1 MSLSP
6 LPLEALMPL
15 SRAADLVQLFERW
28 VERGWLRALDKAF
41 VGFLHELDPQADPL
55 VLLAAALTSHQL
67 GHGHVCLDLFETLKA
82 PDFALSLPP
91 EGDLQ
96 TGAMLLPS
104 QLLAGLDGAHWC
116 HALAASPLVAL
127 AVDGSEAA
135 QSRPLVLSGKRL
147 YLRRYW
153 TYERRIDTAL
163 RLRLATAESLA
174 ADLPQR
180 LNGLFDQAPPDGVID
195 WQKLA
200 CALATRG
207 AFSIVTGGPGT
218 GKTTTVLRLLLMLQ
232 RHAAA
237 APVIQ
242 LAAPTGKAAQ
252 RLLQSLRA
260 GKAALRGGAGAL
272 PPDWQPLLERIPEH
286 TALTLH
292 RLLGYEPR
300 RNRFTRGRAR
310 PIAADIVVV
319 DEASMLDLA
328 MLRSLLDAVRDD
340 AALVLLGD
348 ADQLTSVAAGSVLM
362 DLVAALERE
371 QAPELVRLQH
381 SFRAQHELARLNE
394 AVREGD
400 AAAFGAALAAAA
412 PRAVQRPVADAA
424 ALRAFA
430 QDWAATL
437 AALPLRP
444 TLPSRG
450 GEAAAPGTAA
460 APYQPSLF
468 APPPREP
475 EQIALEALRS
485 LGQRQLLCALRED
498 AFGALALNAL
508 IEAELRRL
516 WQIDGDSPWYA
527 GRAVLITQNDYGL
540 RLFNGDVGLCLADAN
555 GRLRVWFDADAGAR
569 AFAPES
575 LPAHEGAFAITVHK
589 SQGSEY
595 AHVAVLL
602 PPDPEHRILSRQLLY
617 TGISRARERLDL
629 CATADAVAAS
639 LARPIRRAGG
649 LAAKLKQ
656 APAT

>member
-1 MSLSP
+1 MTLYTWRRGNEAELPAAWRPLDRAVAQWVQVHGGSAQLAEVAGWASYADGLGDAA
-6 LPLEALMPL
+6 LPLLGADAGRHGMTPPAFEDVETLRRETLVGDGSRRQPFVLDADGRFAFWRNHAHETAIALHVAQ
-15 SRAADLVQLFERW
+15 RRQAAV
-28 VERGWLRALDKAF
+28 
-41 VGFLHELDPQADPL
+41 PAD
-55 VLLAAALTSHQL
+55 AAA
-67 GHGHVCLDLFETLKA
+67 
-82 PDFALSLPP
+82 
-91 EGDLQ
+91 
-96 TGAMLLPS
+96 
-104 QLLAGLDGAHWC
+104 
-116 HALAASPLVAL
+116 
-127 AVDGSEAA
+127 
-135 QSRPLVLSGKRL
+135 
-147 YLRRYW
+147 
-153 TYERRIDTAL
+153 
-163 RLRLATAESLA
+163 LA
-174 ADLPQR
+174 ADLDTLFAGDTAAAQR
-180 LNGLFDQAPPDGVID
+180 QRDAVAAAVGRRLFV
-195 WQKLA
+195 L
-200 CALATRG
+200 
-207 AFSIVTGGPGT
+207 TGGPGT

-310 PIAADIVVV
+310 PVAADIVVV

-412 PRAVQRPVADAA
+412 PRAVQRPVDDAA

-430 QDWAATL
+430 QDWSATL

-540 RLFNGDVGLCLADAN
+540 RLFNGDVGLCLADAD

>member
-1 MSLSP
+1 MSLYTWRHGNEADLPAAWRPLDRAVAQWVHVHGGSAQLAEVAGWASYADGLGDAA
-6 LPLEALMPL
+6 LPLLGADAGRHGMTPPSADDVAALRGQALVSDGSRRAPFVL
-15 SRAADLVQLFERW
+15 DAEGRFAFWRNHAHESAIALHVAQRRRAAVP
-28 VERGWLRALDKAF
+28 V
-41 VGFLHELDPQADPL
+41 
-55 VLLAAALTSHQL
+55 AAA
-67 GHGHVCLDLFETLKA
+67 A
-82 PDFALSLPP
+82 
-91 EGDLQ
+91 
-96 TGAMLLPS
+96 
-104 QLLAGLDGAHWC
+104 
-116 HALAASPLVAL
+116 
-127 AVDGSEAA
+127 
-135 QSRPLVLSGKRL
+135 
-147 YLRRYW
+147 
-153 TYERRIDTAL
+153 
-163 RLRLATAESLA
+163 LA
-174 ADLPQR
+174 ADLDTLFAHDDAAAQR
-180 LNGLFDQAPPDGVID
+180 QRDAVAAAVGRRLFV
-195 WQKLA
+195 L
-200 CALATRG
+200 
-207 AFSIVTGGPGT
+207 TGGPGT

-232 RHAAA
+232 RHASA

-260 GKAALRGGAGAL
+260 GKAALRSGADAL
-272 PPDWQPLLERIPEH
+272 AKDWQPLLDRIPEQA
-286 TALTLH
+286 ALTLH

-310 PIAADIVVV
+310 PIAADIVIV

-340 AALVLLGD
+340 ATLILLGD

-381 SFRAQHELARLNE
+381 SFRAQRELARLNE

-400 AAAFGAALAAAA
+400 VAAFAAAMAAAA
-412 PRAVQRPVADAA
+412 PRAVQRPVSDAA

-430 QDWAATL
+430 QDWAAAL
-437 AALPLRP
+437 ATLPLRP
-444 TLPSRG
+444 QLPSRDG
-450 GEAAAPGTAA
+450 GDAAAATSAV
-460 APYQPSLF
+460 PYQGSLF
-468 APPPREP
+468 APAVREP
-475 EQIALEALRS
+475 EQIAREALRS

-498 AFGALALNAL
+498 MFGALAVNAL
-508 IEAELRRL
+508 IEVELRRL
-516 WQIDGDSPWYA
+516 WQVDAESPWYP
-527 GRAVLITQNDYGL
+527 GRAVLITQNDYGQQ
-540 RLFNGDVGLCLADAN
+540 LFNGDVGLCLADAE

-569 AFAPES
+569 ALAPES

-629 CATADAVAAS
+629 CASTDVVAAS

-649 LAAKLKQ
+649 LAAKLRESVVS
-656 APAT
+656 